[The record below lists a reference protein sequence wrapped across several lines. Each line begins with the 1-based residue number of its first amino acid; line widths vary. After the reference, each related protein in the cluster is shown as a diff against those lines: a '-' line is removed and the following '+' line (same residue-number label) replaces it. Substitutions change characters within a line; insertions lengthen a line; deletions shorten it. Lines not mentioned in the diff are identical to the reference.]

1 MQVIALYNSKGG
13 VGKTSATVN
22 LAYLAAR
29 DGARVLL
36 WDLDP
41 QGAASYCLRI
51 KPKIKGGGKRLLKN
65 DLADRIKFT
74 DYPSLDLLPAD
85 FSYRNLDR
93 VLDDAKKPERGLHKR
108 LKDLSDD
115 YDYVFLDCPPSIS
128 LLSESI
134 FYAARRLLVPIIPAI
149 LSLRTLEQLAAF
161 SADERFRDVE
171 VIPFVSMLDRRRRLH
186 REFLER
192 IPRDWPNALDTAIP
206 YASEVE
212 RMASERTPLAVF
224 APRSR
229 AARAYTDLWRE
240 LGERL

>member
-1 MQVIALYNSKGG
+1 MRIIAVYNSKGG

-41 QGAASYCLRI
+41 QGAASYCLRV
-51 KPKIKGGGKRLLKN
+51 KPKVKGGGKRLLKGE
-65 DLADRIKFT
+65 LADRIKST
-74 DYPSLDLLPAD
+74 DHPSLDLLPAD
-85 FSYRNLDR
+85 FSYRNLDL

-108 LKDLSDD
+108 LKDLSDA
-115 YDYVFLDCPPSIS
+115 YDLVFLDCPPSLS

-134 FYAARRLLVPIIPAI
+134 FYAAGVLLVPIIPAT
-149 LSLRTLEQLAAF
+149 LSLRTLEQLAEF
-161 SADERFRDVE
+161 SADRRFRKVE

-186 REFLER
+186 RAFLEQ
-192 IPRDWPNALDTAIP
+192 IPRDWPNALDTTIP

-229 AARAYTDLWRE
+229 AARAYADLWRE
-240 LGERL
+240 LGQRL